1 MLSCIWRWMQID
13 EWVCKQ
19 SMMRCDVWRVWM
31 NDLWKTWSKQKD
43 ESDEYG
49 GNKPLL
55 MIIDQCFTMQRW
67 IGKIDLYAPEYSRRR
82 KLERYELLDECGWI
96 SVQQAMTDASNSRWH
111 WSCPQT
117 LSLNVSSWF
126 ILIFWIYLIL
136 WIIFYL
142 LLAVAL
148 IVLVKK
154 MKLMLACCDLF
165 SKWIFTQWVDMRLFD
180 CMHIIWGKRIC
191 WKYWCLMF
199 PCMALAKSPKLSIST
214 FLSGGV
220 ILCITAA
227 QCVYHGIT

>member
-1 MLSCIWRWMQID
+1 MEISANR
-13 EWVCKQ
+13 

-67 IGKIDLYAPEYSRRR
+67 IGKNWPICTRVFT
-82 KLERYELLDECGWI
+82 KKKTWKIWIIGWMWMNLGPTSNDWREQLALTLI
-96 SVQQAMTDASNSRWH
+96 LSPNSVTQ
-111 WSCPQT
+111 C
-117 LSLNVSSWF
+117 VV
-126 ILIFWIYLIL
+126 LIYLFWIYLIFMD
-136 WIIFYL
+136 IFYL

-148 IVLVKK
+148 IVLVKQ

>member
-1 MLSCIWRWMQID
+1 MHPSIHEEANLKDMNY
-13 EWVCKQ
+13 
-19 SMMRCDVWRVWM
+19 WM
-31 NDLWKTWSKQKD
+31 NVD
-43 ESDEYG
+43 ESRS
-49 GNKPLL
+49 NKQWLTRATRADTDPVPKLCHSMCGL
-55 MIIDQCFTMQRW
+55 
-67 IGKIDLYAPEYSRRR
+67 DL
-82 KLERYELLDECGWI
+82 
-96 SVQQAMTDASNSRWH
+96 
-111 WSCPQT
+111 
-117 LSLNVSSWF
+117 SWYFGF
-126 ILIFWIYLIL
+126 IWLL